1 MHREKLA
8 KRSPETCSEG
18 QAVSSNVRGDFAGVL
33 GVSETKRCVLYDK
46 KYVVRRRHAI
56 CTYANGHWE

>member
-46 KYVVRRRHAI
+46 K
-56 CTYANGHWE
+56 